1 MRIENKNRVVS
12 ASFGAKNRDGSVAV
26 QSRLFPCDDLVFR
39 SLRSSKHQAFS
50 MKK

>member
-12 ASFGAKNRDGSVAV
+12 ASFGANRDGSVAV
-26 QSRLFPCDDLVFR
+26 QSRLFSCDDLVFR